1 MGNERR
7 SAIEHLQW
15 LGIVLIAL
23 GVGAVL
29 TPVVAGSALVI
40 VIGLILLIAGI
51 VPIVRELKAEASM
64 EKAVGLTLGI
74 ITALTGIAV
83 IGHPL
88 FGLAF
93 LTLLLVI
100 YFVAEGVSKI
110 VASFRYKAAAGWKW
124 LLASGVLSLV
134 LGLLIWK
141 QWPVSG
147 LWAVGALVGVNLL
160 GTGHN
165 GILPVRFRKLT
176 TPQIYATI
184 ENISHARRRQSYERY

>member
-1 MGNERR
+1 MGNEKR
-7 SAIEHLQW
+7 SAIEHLHW
-15 LGIVLIAL
+15 LGIVLIAF
-23 GVGAVL
+23 GVAAVL
-29 TPVVAGSALVI
+29 TPAVAGSALVI
-40 VIGLILLIAGI
+40 VIGFILLIAGI

-100 YFVAEGVSKI
+100 YFVVEGVSKI
-110 VASFRYKAAAGWKW
+110 AVSFRYKPAAGWKW
-124 LLASGVLSLV
+124 LLASGVLSLI
-134 LGLLIWK
+134 LGLLIWS

-147 LWAVGALVGVNLL
+147 MWAVGMLVGVNLL
-160 GTGHN
+160 GTGLALVTLASTLN
-165 GILPVRFRKLT
+165 KSPGRG
-176 TPQIYATI
+176 A
-184 ENISHARRRQSYERY
+184 

>member
-7 SAIEHLQW
+7 STIERLHW
-15 LGIVLIAL
+15 LGIALIAL
-23 GVGAVL
+23 GVAAVL
-29 TPVVAGSALVI
+29 APAVAGSALVI
-40 VIGLILLIAGI
+40 VIGFIMLIAGI

-64 EKAVGLTLGI
+64 EKAIGLTLGI
-74 ITALTGIAV
+74 ITALAGIAV

-110 VASFRYKAAAGWKW
+110 VASFRYKPVSGWKW
-124 LLASGVLSLV
+124 LLASGVLSLL
-134 LGLLIWK
+134 LGLLIWR

-147 LWAVGALVGVNLL
+147 LWAVGVLVGVNLL
-160 GTGHN
+160 GTGLALVTLASTLN
-165 GILPVRFRKLT
+165 KSIDRG
-176 TPQIYATI
+176 A
-184 ENISHARRRQSYERY
+184 

>member
-7 SAIEHLQW
+7 TAIAHLYW

-23 GVGAVL
+23 GVAAVL

-40 VIGLILLIAGI
+40 VIGFILLLAGI

-64 EKAVGLTLGI
+64 EKAIGLILGV

-93 LTLLLVI
+93 LTLLLVG
-100 YFVAEGVSKI
+100 YFVAEGVWKI
-110 VASFRYKAAAGWKW
+110 LISFRYKPAAGWKW
-124 LLASGVLSLV
+124 LLASGALSLI
-134 LGLLIWK
+134 LGLLIWR

-147 LWAVGALVGVNLL
+147 LWAVGVLVGVNLL
-160 GTGHN
+160 GTGLALVTLASTLKSLAH
-165 GILPVRFRKLT
+165 GV
-176 TPQIYATI
+176 
-184 ENISHARRRQSYERY
+184 

>member
-7 SAIEHLQW
+7 SAIEHLHW
-15 LGIVLIAL
+15 LGIALIAL
-23 GVGAVL
+23 GVVAVL
-29 TPVVAGSALVI
+29 TPAVAGSALVI
-40 VIGLILLIAGI
+40 VIGIILLMAGSI
-51 VPIVRELKAEASM
+51 PIVRELKAEASM

-100 YFVAEGVSKI
+100 YFVVEGVWKI
-110 VASFRYKAAAGWKW
+110 VVSFRYKPATGRKW
-124 LLASGVLSLV
+124 LLASGVLSLI

-147 LWAVGALVGVNLL
+147 LWAVGVLVGINLL
-160 GTGHN
+160 GTGMA
-165 GILPVRFRKLT
+165 LVTLAFTLKSLDRD
-176 TPQIYATI
+176 A
-184 ENISHARRRQSYERY
+184 

>member
-1 MGNERR
+1 
-7 SAIEHLQW
+7 
-15 LGIVLIAL
+15 
-23 GVGAVL
+23 
-29 TPVVAGSALVI
+29 VAGSALVI
-40 VIGLILLIAGI
+40 VIGFILLIAGI

-110 VASFRYKAAAGWKW
+110 VASFSYKPAAGWKS
-124 LLASGVLSLV
+124 LLF
-134 LGLLIWK
+134 GLLIWS

-147 LWAVGALVGVNLL
+147 MWAVGLLVGLNLL
-160 GTGHN
+160 GTGLALVTLASTLKSL
-165 GILPVRFRKLT
+165 GRG
-176 TPQIYATI
+176 A
-184 ENISHARRRQSYERY
+184 